1 MANEKWTPGPWK
13 AEMPLIQSQDG
24 ETVSVIKCREP
35 IRERREL
42 LEANAHLIAAAPE
55 LYEALN
61 DLLNEAINGTVP
73 LLAQIGKVSEVL
85 RKARGE
91 ASK

>member
-1 MANEKWTPGPWK
+1 MANEKWTPGPWR
-13 AEMPLIQSQDG
+13 IDG
-24 ETVSVIKCREP
+24 SLAIYSADDSFIADVTYLTDEKEQ
-35 IRERREL
+35 
-42 LEANAHLIAAAPE
+42 ANANLIAAAPE

-73 LLAQIGKVSEVL
+73 LLAQIEKVSKVL

-91 ASK
+91 DSE